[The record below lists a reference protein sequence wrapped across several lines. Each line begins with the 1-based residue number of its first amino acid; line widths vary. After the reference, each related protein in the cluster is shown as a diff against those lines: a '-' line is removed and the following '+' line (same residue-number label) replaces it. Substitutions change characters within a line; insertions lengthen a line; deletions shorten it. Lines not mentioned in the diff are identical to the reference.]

1 LRTTIRECHQESS
14 WRLHRHRDSSLR
26 VDRTVPNTV
35 IRIYAPNCWLRS
47 FWGAGIAVTIAFVL
61 GVAVSDAHSSTRP
74 RPLTA
79 GAVSFVV
86 PAGWYGQIFRSAPQG
101 SVLLQAT
108 NRPFVNGGVPKQQ
121 PGRQIVVTV
130 LGPRRPDAG
139 PWHSLGAGLLQR
151 DFLPATSPRVPAGHS
166 LAIKYFHFR
175 GRVISVDVDFAR
187 RPVSG
192 AMIRWLNRWVLATLK
207 AR

>member
-1 LRTTIRECHQESS
+1 
-14 WRLHRHRDSSLR
+14 
-26 VDRTVPNTV
+26 
-35 IRIYAPNCWLRS
+35 
-47 FWGAGIAVTIAFVL
+47 VTIAFVL
-61 GVAVSDAHSSTRP
+61 GLIASDAKSSTRP

-101 SVLLQAT
+101 SVLMQAT
-108 NRPFVNGGVPKQQ
+108 NRPFVHGGVPKQQ
-121 PGRQIVVTV
+121 PGHQIVVTV
-130 LGPRRPDAG
+130 VGPKRPDVG
-139 PWHSLGAGLLQR
+139 PWHSLRARLLQR

-187 RPVSG
+187 RPIS
-192 AMIRWLNRWVLATLK
+192 AAKIRWLNRWVLPTLK